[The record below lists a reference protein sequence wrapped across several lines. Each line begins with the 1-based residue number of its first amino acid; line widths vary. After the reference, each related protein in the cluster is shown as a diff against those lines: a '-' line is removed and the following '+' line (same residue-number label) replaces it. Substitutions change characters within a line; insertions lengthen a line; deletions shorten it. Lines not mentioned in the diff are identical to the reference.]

1 MVSFSRLEPE
11 DILSID
17 LQASQR
23 MTLGIDTASCTLEEA
38 EELAQEREAWAVRSD
53 GRLIACI
60 GIRETFPG
68 RHGVAWAILATGIG
82 AAHLTMTRFARER
95 IVNCG
100 LQRVEAIVRA
110 ADAESVLEHFPGL
123 NGQQLIDMVL
133 TMATP
138 ECVWARLVGL
148 RPAHVL
154 RKFGANGET
163 QILFERIS

>member
-1 MVSFSRLEPE
+1 MVSILRLHPN
-11 DILSID
+11 DLMSIEV
-17 LQASQR
+17 QASQQL
-23 MTLGIDTASCTLEEA
+23 TLGIDTRSCTLAEA
-38 EELAQEREAWAVRSD
+38 EALADEREAWSVWDD

-68 RHGVAWAILATGIG
+68 RQGVAWATLSTGLG
-82 AAHLTMTRFARER
+82 RAHLTMTRFARER

-110 ADAESVLEHFPGL
+110 ADAESVLQHFPGL
-123 NGQQLIDMVL
+123 DAQQLLEAVL

-154 RKFGANGET
+154 RKFGGIGET
-163 QILFERIS
+163 HILFERIS